1 MDEVERGTPN
11 AAKIVEHCREILR
24 AGMILP
30 KTALDALRQIEDAL
44 RREHMFSE
52 KDLEPVTR
60 LIAELA
66 VAPSGRGAEE
76 PRRAL

>member
-1 MDEVERGTPN
+1 
-11 AAKIVEHCREILR
+11 
-24 AGMILP
+24 LP

-76 PRRAL
+76 QPRRAL